1 VSAADSRAPFGLF
14 APILGWR
21 YLKHRQSALIGQA
34 AAVSAE
40 LNYLMA
46 TAREHDLLDDD
57 VWGRFYLTQL
67 LDAGVLH
74 ETWERF
80 TGSFGPDDPD
90 GWTADPC
97 DPELLAAIDT
107 TLARLRAQLAG
118 VRAALGVTGS
128 SWDVGPPAG

>member
-1 VSAADSRAPFGLF
+1 VSAADPRAPFGLF

-40 LNYLMA
+40 LNHLMA
-46 TAREHDLLDDD
+46 TAREHDLLDNDT
-57 VWGRFYLTQL
+57 WSRFFFTL
-67 LDAGVLH
+67 LFDGAVLY

-90 GWTADPC
+90 GRTADPR

-107 TLARLRAQLAG
+107 TLARLQAQLAD